1 MKPSHLIHLAWEAV
15 PPACYVSIN
24 NYYWLTSS
32 ISLIQHFT
40 TCGGKRI
47 VVAGTGAEY
56 EWFNGVLF
64 EDSPLL
70 SYKTPYSLCKT
81 HYTPGY
87 KRTLSN
93 QASACVGAV
102 FFICMALTNRNRLVS
117 NIITSLLKMRKH
129 YVHME
134 NNQEISSM

>member
-1 MKPSHLIHLAWEAV
+1 MQPSHLIHLAWEAV
-15 PPACYVSIN
+15 PPTCYVSIN

-40 TCGGKRI
+40 TCGGKRV

-70 SYKTPYSLCKT
+70 SYKTPYSLCKM
-81 HYTPGY
+81 HYTPGS
-87 KRTLSN
+87 KRTPSKPV
-93 QASACVGAV
+93 SACVGAA
-102 FFICMALTNRNRLVS
+102 FFICMVLTNKEIDSFL
-117 NIITSLLKMRKH
+117 TSSLP
-129 YVHME
+129 Y
-134 NNQEISSM
+134 

>member
-40 TCGGKRI
+40 TCGGKRVI
-47 VVAGTGAEY
+47 VAGTGAEY

-70 SYKTPYSLCKT
+70 SYKTPYSLCKM

-87 KRTLSN
+87 NHTPSKPV
-93 QASACVGAV
+93 SACVGAA
-102 FFICMALTNRNRLVS
+102 FFICMALTNKGIGSFL
-117 NIITSLLKMRKH
+117 TLSLL
-129 YVHME
+129 Y
-134 NNQEISSM
+134 

>member
-40 TCGGKRI
+40 TCGGKRV

-70 SYKTPYSLCKT
+70 SYKTRIHYVKM
-81 HYTPGY
+81 HYTPGS

-93 QASACVGAV
+93 QASACVGAA
-102 FFICMALTNRNRLVS
+102 FS
-117 NIITSLLKMRKH
+117 
-129 YVHME
+129 YVWPSRTRE
-134 NNQEISSM
+134 STRF

>member
-15 PPACYVSIN
+15 PPTCYVSIN

-40 TCGGKRI
+40 TCGGKRV

-70 SYKTPYSLCKT
+70 SYKTPYSLCKM
-81 HYTPGY
+81 HYTPGS
-87 KRTLSN
+87 KRTPSKPV
-93 QASACVGAV
+93 SACVGAA
-102 FFICMALTNRNRLVS
+102 FFICMALTNKEIDSFL
-117 NIITSLLKMRKH
+117 TSSLP
-129 YVHME
+129 Y
-134 NNQEISSM
+134 

>member
-1 MKPSHLIHLAWEAV
+1 DVQPSHLIHLAWEAV

-24 NYYWLTSS
+24 NYYWLKSS

-40 TCGGKRI
+40 TCGGKRV

-70 SYKTPYSLCKT
+70 SYKTPYSLCK
-81 HYTPGY
+81 
-87 KRTLSN
+87 N
-93 QASACVGAV
+93 
-102 FFICMALTNRNRLVS
+102 ALHSWLET
-117 NIITSLLKMRKH
+117 
-129 YVHME
+129 YA
-134 NNQEISSM
+134 QQ